1 MQAFAEPV
9 PAGDVIIAP
18 TRGRNMGFWWKFALG
33 SGDHRPYEGSQ
44 QSVSTCKTCSW
55 PGDHRP
61 YEGSQLDVPAGH
73 PVAVP

>member
-1 MQAFAEPV
+1 MEAFAEPV

-18 TRGRNMGFWWKFALG
+18 TRGRNMGFWWKFARG
-33 SGDHRPYEGSQ
+33 S
-44 QSVSTCKTCSW
+44 
-55 PGDHRP
+55 GDHRP